1 MTIEHLVHIVDDDA
15 RVRRSLRQLLQAAGF
30 TVLSYS
36 SALACLQ
43 AAPRLSG
50 CLLLDLR
57 MPGMDGLQLQQELAA
72 RGVRVPV
79 IVLTGQADVRT
90 AVRAMKAGAFD
101 FIEKPYDPVALVA
114 AVAAAS
120 ADSAPALR
128 NADVVDAKARVAAL
142 SRREREVLDRLA
154 SGRAN
159 KTIAFDL
166 GISARTVEVHRARM
180 LERLGVRRVAEA
192 IRLWVLATL
201 A

>member
-128 NADVVDAKARVAAL
+128 NTDVVDAKARVAAL